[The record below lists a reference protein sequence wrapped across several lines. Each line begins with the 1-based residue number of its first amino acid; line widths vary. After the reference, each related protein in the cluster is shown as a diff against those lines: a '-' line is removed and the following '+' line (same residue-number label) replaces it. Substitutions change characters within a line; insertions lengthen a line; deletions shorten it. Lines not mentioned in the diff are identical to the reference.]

1 MNKPLDS
8 LKILDFT
15 HLLPG
20 PYGTMILADLG
31 ADIIKVEN
39 SENPDFLRL
48 TPPLVDDM
56 SAVYAHVNRGKKSLS
71 LNLKKPEA
79 REIVCRLV
87 AEYDIVI
94 EQFRPG
100 TMDRLCIGYDTLR
113 EINPSLIYCALT
125 GYGQNGTYSGRAG
138 HDINYLALSGIESF
152 SGRAD
157 SGPSLSG
164 IQIADIAAGS
174 KNLVIGVL
182 AASIRR
188 MKTGAGDYI
197 DVSMTDGVFA
207 MSVFTASGYLA
218 GQSEPR
224 PQGEILNGG
233 CLYDFYAAADGRYLS
248 VGPLEQKFFIEFCD
262 HIGCPEIADTG
273 ILNWNNK
280 ERIAGIIASRP
291 LAYWCERF
299 QEGDACTEPV
309 YSLGEAIS
317 KPPLSE
323 RDMVV
328 PVATMKGD
336 TIMQIGNP
344 IKFRSG
350 HHYAPTV
357 GVSLGYHNDEI
368 LSSLGYTGAEI
379 RSLKEKGAVGG

>member
-1 MNKPLDS
+1 MNKPLES

-20 PYGTMILADLG
+20 PYGTMMFADLG

-39 SENPDFLRL
+39 SENPDLLRM

-79 REIVCRLV
+79 SEIVYRLV
-87 AEYDIVI
+87 ADYDIVI

-100 TMDRLCIGYDTLR
+100 TMDRLRIGFDTLR

-125 GYGQNGTYSGRAG
+125 GYGQNGSYAGRAG
-138 HDINYLALSGIESF
+138 HDINYLALSGLESF

-157 SGPSLSG
+157 TGPSLSG

-182 AASIRR
+182 AASIGR

-207 MSVFTASGYLA
+207 MTVFTTSGFLA
-218 GQSEPR
+218 GQGEPR

-248 VGPLEQKFFIEFCD
+248 VGPLEQKFFQAFCER
-262 HIGCPEIADTG
+262 IGCPEIADTG
-273 ILNWNNK
+273 IINWNNK
-280 ERIAGIIASRP
+280 SRIAGIIASRP
-291 LAYWCERF
+291 LSYWCEKF
-299 QEGDACTEPV
+299 QEGDTCAEPV
-309 YSLGEAIS
+309 YSLSEAIS
-317 KPPLSE
+317 RPPLSE

-328 PVATMKGD
+328 PVAAKNGA

-350 HHYAPTV
+350 HHFAPSA
-357 GVSLGYHNDEI
+357 GVSLGYHNNEI
-368 LSSLGYTGAEI
+368 LASIGYTGAEI
-379 RSLKEKGAVGG
+379 SSLKKSGAVGA